1 MQNVNCKTVP
11 PCHPLDLTLSPG
23 AFIQG
28 EFSSLDGD
36 CPSDYLVFKELGID
50 NARALY
56 SGDYS
61 VAAHLS
67 LLGIVFPRVPGF
79 TTKSQRHRDFPVS
92 VCTLVPCSALF
103 LPGPTETTCL

>member
-1 MQNVNCKTVP
+1 M
-11 PCHPLDLTLSPG
+11 SPG

-36 CPSDYLVFKELGID
+36 CSSDYLVFKELGID

-61 VAAHLS
+61 FAAHLS
-67 LLGIVFPRVPGF
+67 LLGIVFPRVPERLL
-79 TTKSQRHRDFPVS
+79 TTED
-92 VCTLVPCSALF
+92 
-103 LPGPTETTCL
+103 TEDAETSP